1 MGLVESQDQKHSLRD
16 KGDLGLFMGLRNM
29 RIHSIMYRD
38 ACSLSSLK
46 NRGIFDI
53 SRARVLLYK
62 EVYGETL
69 TLSQFSPHF

>member
-1 MGLVESQDQKHSLRD
+1 MESHRISGIPGQKHPLIG
-16 KGDLGLFMGLRNM
+16 KGGLGLFMGLRHI
-29 RIHSIMYRD
+29 RIHAITQRD

-46 NRGIFDI
+46 EMGIFDI

-69 TLSQFSPHF
+69 TLSHQ